1 MHDPS
6 ELARRPQEVTVTCQ
20 CMCALVINVA
30 ALVVITIHVEVQCDM
45 SVSQSSKEIWVVSYV
60 SVRVPEMLS
69 CILEIKLV
77 FLDRFG

>member
-1 MHDPS
+1 
-6 ELARRPQEVTVTCQ
+6 VTCQ

-30 ALVVITIHVEVQCDM
+30 ALVVITIHVEVQYDM

-60 SVRVPEMLS
+60 SVRVPEILS
-69 CILEIKLV
+69 CILEIKPV